1 MAEIIDEK
9 NRLFVEI
16 ITNLVSLLRFNSYIY
31 KSNKIEKTDSS
42 SISFIHLSKIRE
54 EKYKQM
60 SITFQNS
67 NILSVYKSNINQD
80 IVS

>member
-1 MAEIIDEK
+1 M
-9 NRLFVEI
+9 
-16 ITNLVSLLRFNSYIY
+16 
-31 KSNKIEKTDSS
+31 DSS